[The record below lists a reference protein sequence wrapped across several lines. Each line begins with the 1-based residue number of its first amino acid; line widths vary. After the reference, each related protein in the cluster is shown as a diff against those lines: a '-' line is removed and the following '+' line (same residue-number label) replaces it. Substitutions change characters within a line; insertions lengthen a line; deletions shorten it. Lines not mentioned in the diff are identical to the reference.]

1 MPANILAAMKI
12 QKAYLSKREQQLME
26 LVYEHGKL
34 TTPQATELL
43 PGSSANSTVRT
54 LLKILEDKG
63 HLRHEE
69 VNGKYTY
76 YPTHPRKAAA
86 HQAIQNVA
94 QTFFRGSVGG
104 LMLSLLSEPTTNLS
118 ESEIEQMEA
127 LILKAKEEGK

>member
-1 MPANILAAMKI
+1 MKI

-54 LLKILEDKG
+54 LLKILEEKG

-69 VNGKYTY
+69 TNGKYTY
-76 YPTHPRKAAA
+76 YPTRPRKAAA
-86 HQAIQNVA
+86 RQAIQNVA
-94 QTFFRGSVGG
+94 ETFFRGSVGG

-118 ESEIEQMEA
+118 EAEIEQMEA
-127 LILKAKEEGK
+127 LIQKARDDGK